1 MHNIIFK
8 AQSEAQ
14 YLSVLAKLKANNY
27 YLSFNQKKL
36 NSLAK
41 SYKSVYMNI
50 SKQGEWV
57 LYDNASMIKCIH
69 GYYYDFISDEELTLA
84 QNEQALYKLLNIN

>member
-1 MHNIIFK
+1 MQKIIFK

-41 SYKSVYMNI
+41 SYKSVYMSI

-57 LYDNASMIKCIH
+57 LYDNASTIINVH
-69 GYYYDFISDEELTLA
+69 GYYINRHSNEELTLA
-84 QNEQALYKLLNIN
+84 KNKQALYKLLSIN